1 MEKGRISA
9 AQLSILA
16 FMSVLATS
24 LLAAPGIVA
33 GAAHQDMWLSPLWA
47 SSVGFLV
54 MWMLVKLNQLHPN
67 ETLIQYAVTLLGRPI
82 GKLVGGFYLFF
93 TIYTTSSVLRQ
104 FTDFVKLT
112 FLLKTPSFV
121 ISSSM
126 ALICALCVR
135 GGIEMVGRLPM
146 LLLPFI
152 AAFILMIYM
161 PSIFELKMSK
171 FQPFLGDGV
180 PPSLIGAF
188 KLMSWLPGFTFTSYY
203 LPYVANKRHM
213 LRWAC
218 LSVALFTSVMCIT
231 FVIIYAVLGSATAN
245 YAYPFMVIARF
256 VSFTEFFEH
265 LESIVMMI
273 WTLEIVIRISFGIYG
288 TSLGLAQWL
297 NLPDYKPVVIP
308 LGMLLVLFSYW
319 GISNSYFVS
328 SPQMILFYLLFG
340 LVIPAVLLGVG
351 LIRHR
356 ILRPAASGLEGGK
369 PAT

>member
-24 LLAAPGIVA
+24 LLTAPGIVA
-33 GAAHQDMWLSPLWA
+33 TAARQDMWLSPLLA
-47 SSVGFLV
+47 SGVGFTI
-54 MWMLVKLNQLHPN
+54 MWILVKLNELHPN

-82 GKLVGGFYLFF
+82 GKLIGVFYLFF
-93 TIYTTSSVLRQ
+93 SIYTTSSVLRQ

-135 GGIEMVGRLPM
+135 GGIETVSRLPM

-152 AAFILMIYM
+152 AVFILMIYM
-161 PSIFELKMSK
+161 PSIIELKMYK
-171 FQPFLGDGV
+171 FQPILGDG
-180 PPSLIGAF
+180 PGPSLIGAF
-188 KLMSWLPGFTFTSYY
+188 KLMSWLPVFTFTNYY
-203 LPYVANKRHM
+203 LPYVANKRHI
-213 LRWAC
+213 LRWAY
-218 LSVALFTSVMCIT
+218 LSVTLFTSVVCIT
-231 FVIIYAVLGSATAN
+231 FVIVYAVLGPATAN

-256 VSFTEFFEH
+256 ISFTEFFEH

-273 WTLEIVIRISFGIYG
+273 WTIEIVIRIIFGMYG

-340 LVIPAVLLGVG
+340 LVIPAILLVIG

-356 ILRPAASGLEGGK
+356 IVRPSASGLGGGK